1 MDDLATHLRQLEEKL
16 FDPTIRSS
24 AQAIAGLLSPD
35 FREIGS
41 SGRFWDFDQ
50 TLEALPREKPDRGV
64 TSGTDFQLKLL
75 AEGVALLTYQSVHTR
90 SDGSERK
97 TLRSSIW
104 RLEDDGNWRM
114 VFHQGTLAA

>member
-16 FDPTIRSS
+16 FDPAIRSS
-24 AQAIAGLLSPD
+24 AQAIADLLSRD

-41 SGRFWDFDQ
+41 SGRYWDFDQ
-50 TLEALPREKPDRGV
+50 TLEALPREKPDGGV
-64 TSGTDFQLKLL
+64 TKGIDFQVRLL
-75 AEGVALLTYQSVHTR
+75 AEGVALLNYCAVHTR

-104 RLEDDGNWRM
+104 RLEDDGSWRM